1 MNDAFALVFAGQGN
15 PELRELIEM
24 RSVAALP
31 VGGRYRV
38 IDFLLSNLSNSAVR
52 AVGLITT
59 RNYKSLM
66 DHIGGGKP
74 WGLGGKTNGMFV
86 LPGAVYGRRT
96 FNSKLQLR
104 DLLVNRPFLER
115 SGDVRM
121 VIASTSRIMKID
133 YDKVATFHDHI
144 GADITL
150 VYKKNFATPG
160 DPYSPALE
168 LDEDGRVIGVS
179 YSEAKPCNC
188 YLESLIID
196 NQLLLNF
203 MTWYSAMD
211 YMGIMDLVA
220 ENLKQFKVYAYEF
233 DGYVGAVDDLKG
245 YFYRSMELLDPAIA
259 EELLGG
265 EKPIATKTQDY
276 PPTKYA
282 ATAKVSNSL
291 IASGSIIEGT
301 VENSIISRSVYV
313 GPGAVVRNCVLMPST
328 EIGREANLNYVICDK
343 RAKVADFV
351 TLAGTHDAPFAMGK
365 QQVAEINVR

>member
-1 MNDAFALVFAGQGN
+1 MKDLIGLVCTNYDGTGFGPLTADR
-15 PELRELIEM
+15 P
-24 RSVAALP
+24 VASLP
-31 VGGRYRV
+31 FGGRYRL
-38 IDFLLSNLSNSAVR
+38 IDFPLSNMVSS
-52 AVGLITT
+52 GIT
-59 RNYKSLM
+59 SLGVITPYM
-66 DHIGGGKP
+66 YRSLLDHIGGGKP

-259 EELLGG
+259 EELLGV